1 MVLGKIRNY
10 IGEFRAYNRER
21 KQVVHSA
28 VIAKEERLKGRIVR
42 LVHSIEKGLS
52 IDTPR
57 PGFGYEKIQKIY
69 GWAKEY
75 LKYDV
80 SDKTCI
86 YMFADALNCYLEYHE
101 SIGFTSDKINEIRAM
116 AEEFGAIKTND
127 KVTGIYGGVQKIYKK
142 DQNFDNSEIE
152 RLFKTRHSIR
162 QFEKGKSCEESIHR
176 AIELAQCAPSA
187 CNRQAVRAYVVD
199 TQKFVET
206 YPGNLQ
212 GVGGFVENSENIIL
226 ITGKISPYEEYEYKQ
241 FIVSA
246 GIFAGYLDL
255 ALHAV
260 GLGSCVV
267 QRSLRP
273 DKVWESYCKIAGIP
287 MDEQI
292 ICMMVVGNK
301 KEETVVPVSRRFNTD
316 SIVKFLKK

>member
-1 MVLGKIRNY
+1 MFLSKLRNY

-21 KQVVHSA
+21 NQVVRSA
-28 VIAKEERLKGRIVR
+28 KIAKDERLKGRIVR

-52 IDTPR
+52 IDSPR
-57 PGFGYEKIQKIY
+57 AGFGYDKIQKIY
-69 GWAKEY
+69 AWAKEY
-75 LKYDV
+75 LKYDNI
-80 SDKTCI
+80 DKTCI
-86 YMFADALNCYLEYHE
+86 YMFADALKAYMKYHE
-101 SIGFTSDKINEIRAM
+101 EIGFTSDKVNEIKAM
-116 AEEFGAIKTND
+116 AEEFAVIKDDDNA
-127 KVTGIYGGVQKIYKK
+127 TGVYGGIQKIYKK
-142 DQNFDNSEIE
+142 DAVFDNNEIE

-162 QFEKGKSCEESIHR
+162 QFEKGNSCEELIHK

-187 CNRQAVRAYVVD
+187 CNRQAVRSYVVD
-199 TQKFVET
+199 TQKFIET

-212 GVGGFVENSENIIL
+212 GVGGFVDSSEKVIL

-246 GIFAGYLDL
+246 GIFTGYLDL

-273 DKVWESYCKIAGIP
+273 EKVWIDYCKIAGIP

-292 ICMMVVGNK
+292 ICMMIVGHK
-301 KEETVVPVSRRFNTD
+301 KEETIVPVSRRFDTD
-316 SIVKFLKK
+316 EIVKFL

>member
-1 MVLGKIRNY
+1 MFLRNIRNY

-21 KQVVHSA
+21 QQVVSSA
-28 VIAKEERLKGRIVR
+28 KIAKDERLKGRIVR
-42 LVHSIEKGLS
+42 LLHSIEKGLS
-52 IDTPR
+52 VESPR

-69 GWAKEY
+69 AWAKEY
-75 LKYDV
+75 LKYDNV
-80 SDKTCI
+80 DKTCI
-86 YMFADALNCYLEYHE
+86 YMFADALEAYCKYHQE
-101 SIGFTSDKINEIRAM
+101 ISFTSDKINEIKTM
-116 AEEFGAIKTND
+116 AEEFAAIKADD
-127 KVTGIYGGVQKIYKK
+127 KITGVYGGVQKIYKK
-142 DQNFDNSEIE
+142 DQVFNNAEIE
-152 RLFKTRHSIR
+152 KLFKTRHSIR
-162 QFEKGKSCEESIHR
+162 QFEKGNSCDELIRR

-187 CNRQAVRAYVVD
+187 CNRQAVRSYVID

-212 GVGGFVENSENIIL
+212 GVGGFVDSSDKVIL

-273 DKVWESYCKIAGIP
+273 EKVWIDYCKIAGIP

-292 ICMMVVGNK
+292 ICMMVVGHM
-301 KEETVVPVSRRFNTD
+301 KEETVVPVSRRFDTD
-316 SIVKFLKK
+316 EIVKFL